1 MPSRIYHSLYPPV
14 KLIDSDL
21 LTYLFSNPRNTPDD
35 KPIFIDAVT
44 GASRSYGEIKRRTRS
59 LAHGLREL
67 GVKPKDVV
75 ALFSP
80 NSIDYAILCY
90 GIIGCGATVSPV
102 SAAYTP
108 LELAAQL
115 ETSGTR
121 FLIAHSSLHPTA
133 AQAVKKSNPAIQII
147 QAEGVRG
154 KNGNPTAEA
163 LASDCPPSP
172 LVSIEPSEAED
183 RLCFMC
189 FSSGTTGRAK
199 GVMTTHKNL
208 VSNIQQW
215 DAQLPT
221 ETTGKQTT
229 VAFLPFSHIYGLT
242 SFVAMNTFVGNTA
255 VVLSRFDLELF
266 LSSIQKYRP
275 EMVNVV
281 PPVMLLMAKHPL
293 MKKYD
298 LSSLQRVFSAAAPLS
313 NELREAVEAR
323 FKELYGTNLLGLQAW
338 GMTETSPLGAI
349 VPPTRPDKR
358 HTVGCITPNMEYRV
372 VDPDTMQDTGY
383 ESDGSAVPG
392 ELWLRGPNVTKGYY
406 RNEEATKSGFASDEE
421 GKLWFR
427 TGDIGTIDKDGFLT
441 IVDRIKEMFKYK
453 GLQVIPSELE
463 GKLLEH
469 PDVEDSCVVPQWVEE
484 QATHVPVGF
493 VVISQKAKARG
504 QKNVVAD
511 IDKWLN
517 ARVANHKKLRG
528 GIHVIDA
535 VPKSPSG
542 KILRRELAA
551 MLKESSARSGSKL

>member
-1 MPSRIYHSLYPPV
+1 MPSRIYRSPYPPV
-14 KLIDSDL
+14 KLIDIDL
-21 LTYLFSNPRNTPDD
+21 LTYLFSNPKNTPDD

-44 GASRSYGEIKRRTRS
+44 GAHRTYGDTKRRTQS

-67 GVKPKDVV
+67 GVKPKDIV
-75 ALFSP
+75 AVFSP
-80 NSIDYAILCY
+80 NSIDYAITCY

-108 LELAAQL
+108 LELEAQL
-115 ETSGTR
+115 ETSGAR
-121 FLIAHSSLHPTA
+121 FLIAHSSLLLTA
-133 AQAVKKSNPAIQII
+133 EQAVKSNPAIQII
-147 QAEGVRG
+147 QADGVRDNKG
-154 KNGNPTAEA
+154 RPTAEA
-163 LASDCPPSP
+163 LASNCPPSP

-215 DAQLPT
+215 DAQMPG

-242 SFVAMNTFVGNTA
+242 SFVAINTFVGNTA

-266 LSSIQKYRP
+266 LSCCQKYRP
-275 EMVNVV
+275 EMVSLV

-298 LSSLQRVFSAAAPLS
+298 LSSLKRLFCAAAPLS
-313 NELREAVEAR
+313 VELRQAVEAR
-323 FKELYGTNLLGLQAW
+323 FKELYGTTILGLQAW
-338 GMTETSPLGAI
+338 GMTETSPLGAA

-358 HTVGCITPNMEYRV
+358 NTVGCITPNMEYRV
-372 VDPDTMQDTGY
+372 VDPETMQDTGY
-383 ESDGSAVPG
+383 EPDGSAVPG
-392 ELWLRGPNVTKGYY
+392 ELWCRGPNVTKGYY
-406 RNEEATKSGFASDEE
+406 RNQEATNSGFATDEQ

-469 PDVEDSCVVPQWVEE
+469 PDIEDSCVVPQWVEE

-504 QKNVVAD
+504 EKNVVAD

-535 VPKSPSG
+535 IPKSPSG
-542 KILRRELAA
+542 KILRRELAR
-551 MLKESSARSGSKL
+551 MLKESSARTGSKL

>member
-1 MPSRIYHSLYPPV
+1 MPSRIYRSPYPPV

-21 LTYLFSNPRNTPDD
+21 LTYLFSNPKNTPDD

-44 GASRSYGEIKRRTRS
+44 GAHRTYGDIKRRSRS

-67 GVKPKDVV
+67 GVKPKDIV

-108 LELAAQL
+108 LELEAQL
-115 ETSGTR
+115 ETSGAR
-121 FLIAHSSLHPTA
+121 FLIAHSSLLQTA
-133 AQAVKKSNPAIQII
+133 EQAIKSNPAIQII
-147 QAEGVRG
+147 QADGVRDKKG
-154 KNGNPTAEA
+154 KSTAEA

-208 VSNIQQW
+208 TSNMQQW
-215 DAQLPT
+215 DAQLPS
-221 ETTGKQTT
+221 ETTGKSTT

-242 SFVAMNTFVGNTA
+242 SFIAINTFVGNTA
-255 VVLSRFDLELF
+255 VVLARFDLEVF
-266 LSSIQKYRP
+266 LSSCQKYRP

-293 MKKYD
+293 MQKYD

-313 NELREAVEAR
+313 VELRQAVEAR
-323 FKELYGTNLLGLQAW
+323 FKELYGTNILGLQAW
-338 GMTETSPLGAI
+338 GMTETSPLGAA
-349 VPPTRPDKR
+349 VPPSRPDKR

-372 VDPDTMQDTGY
+372 VDPETMRDTGY
-383 ESDGSAVPG
+383 EPDGSAVPG

-406 RNEEATKSGFASDEE
+406 RNEEATKSGVATDED

-453 GLQVIPSELE
+453 GMQVIPSELE

-493 VVISQKAKARG
+493 VVISAKAKARG
-504 QKNVVAD
+504 QENVVAD
-511 IDKWLN
+511 INKWLN

-535 VPKSPSG
+535 IPKSPSG
-542 KILRRELAA
+542 KILRRELVG
-551 MLKESSARSGSKL
+551 MLKASSAKTGSRL